1 MTPAVPLEL
10 EPWLALRDDPN
21 ERERRG
27 CFLAEGTRFLHAAF
41 DAGIAPLGVMVAP
54 DLVRDASAA
63 RLLSRCVHDGIPTK
77 TITPEEASALSI
89 LGEPSGLAFV
99 APLKYGSLF
108 APFKPKCLWL
118 GFDQIQ
124 SPGNLGTM
132 LRTAVAAGA
141 TGACFFRG
149 GADPFDP
156 RCVRA
161 TMGAVFSLPLAR
173 VDPPDIRAWKRR
185 VSGRILGADG
195 HCAVD
200 YRSVSLRKATMLM
213 LGCERGGLTGRQR
226 AICDGMISIPM
237 SPGVDSLNV
246 AAAAAVLLYEA
257 HRQRTA

>member
-1 MTPAVPLEL
+1 VTPPIPLEI
-10 EPWLALRDDPN
+10 EPWLALRDDPS

-41 DAGIAPLGVMVAP
+41 EAGVTPLGVMVAP
-54 DLVRDASAA
+54 DIVRDASVAC
-63 RLLSRCVHDGIPTK
+63 LLERCAHDGIPTR
-77 TITPEEASALSI
+77 TISPENAGTLSI
-89 LGEPSGLAFV
+89 LGDPSGLAFV
-99 APLKYGSLF
+99 APLKYSSLF
-108 APFKPKCLWL
+108 APFKPRCLWL
-118 GFDQIQ
+118 GFDAIQ

-149 GADPFDP
+149 GADPYDP

-161 TMGAVFSLPLAR
+161 TMGAVFSLRLAR
-173 VDPPDIRAWKRR
+173 VDAIDIEAWRRR

-226 AICDGMISIPM
+226 AVCDGMISIPM
-237 SPGVDSLNV
+237 SSGVDSLNV

-257 HRQRTA
+257 RRQRTA